1 MDLIIICV
9 KPVWPHQLFI
19 CARRHTP
26 PPPLYSP
33 MPNSQILFYF
43 MCYVGGRNEK
53 SFSVWSQR
61 SLWKYWYVL
70 PARVYYINCQT
81 LLIMVPIPGPLLN
94 SRPRNSL
101 SGILSRHQ
109 KMLNSSCASIRAGR
123 EIAHPMDNNHSAVA
137 LTSITIVRTSQRCPT
152 DPRMSS

>member
-1 MDLIIICV
+1 MICV

-19 CARRHTP
+19 IAQPPT

-33 MPNSQILFYF
+33 MPNSQNLFYF
-43 MCYVGGRNEK
+43 MRYVGGRNEK
-53 SFSVWSQR
+53 SFAVWSQR

-70 PARVYYINCQT
+70 PARVHYINCQT
-81 LLIMVPIPGPLLN
+81 LLIMAPIPGPLLY
-94 SRPRNSL
+94 SRPWNSL

-109 KMLNSSCASIRAGR
+109 KMLNSSCASTRAGC
-123 EIAHPMDNNHSAVA
+123 EIAHPMDNNRSAVA

-152 DPRMSS
+152 DPCMSS